1 MTQSQNYEWFVAVL
15 SDLIHFAQ
23 ENGMTQTEDDLRAA
37 LQSALREA
45 PCSVGI
51 NSGAVVRLPRV

>member
-1 MTQSQNYEWFVAVL
+1 MTQPHNYEWFVAVL
-15 SDLIHFAQ
+15 SDLIHFSE
-23 ENGMTQTEDDLRAA
+23 ENGMMLTEADLRAA

-51 NSGAVVRLPRV
+51 APGAVVQLPRV